1 MTNQH
6 SFVSADRFDRD
17 VYTSCQIRE
26 HVLNAAIVQA
36 DISESFE
43 EYLKIF
49 DAFYADDIDF
59 EFSESQRHRRRARKG
74 ADILLFQNLL
84 MFRRAI
90 ALKLRA
96 YSCCPSAQSGESI
109 LDAHTE
115 VTACY
120 RLPAD
125 RQPWPYQ

>member
-1 MTNQH
+1 MTNQP

-49 DAFYADDIDF
+49 DAFYADDLDF

-74 ADILLFQNLL
+74 AVILRFQNLL
-84 MFRRAI
+84 IFRRAI

-96 YSCCPSAQSGESI
+96 YSCCPFRPVRPI
-109 LDAHTE
+109 NT
-115 VTACY
+115 
-120 RLPAD
+120 
-125 RQPWPYQ
+125 